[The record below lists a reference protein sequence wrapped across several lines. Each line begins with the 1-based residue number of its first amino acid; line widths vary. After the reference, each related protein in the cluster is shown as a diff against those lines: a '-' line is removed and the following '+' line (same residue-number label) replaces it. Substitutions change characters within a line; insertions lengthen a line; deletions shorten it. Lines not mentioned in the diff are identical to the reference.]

1 MTKRK
6 QTDDI
11 YRQSRELIWH
21 ESVVNNNGKRFVLLP
36 YYQLVK
42 PWLNASGALHFSTER
57 SRLIIE
63 NFRRGD
69 RHSRQIRNSE
79 KNITA
84 YPTQISWT
92 NQIAVNLFIYFAAD
106 PL

>member
-21 ESVVNNNGKRFVLLP
+21 KSVVNNNGKRFVLLP

-69 RHSRQIRNSE
+69 RRHDSPPR
-79 KNITA
+79 
-84 YPTQISWT
+84 
-92 NQIAVNLFIYFAAD
+92 IYKLL
-106 PL
+106 PSSIPKGGIQKVQRSLNGGI